1 MDILIGI
8 RWFATFSYK
17 KSKVQNGK
25 KCDVE
30 NSLSYSRT
38 EILMTC
44 KWSICVNPRTR
55 RAHSVTS
62 VTTINVKPSEES
74 WYRFKNVIKKPNP
87 PMSII
92 WMSIITETNQLLKII
107 TTSICIFYAKYCS
120 MLSFSLLT
128 VTYVD
133 IFRYFLSSFHP
144 FHDPEVDFVCAL
156 HLPSLHIALIW
167 YR

>member
-107 TTSICIFYAKYCS
+107 TTSICIFCQILLYVIIQFTNGNIRGYFSIFSLKFS
-120 MLSFSLLT
+120 SFSWPWSW
-128 VTYVD
+128 
-133 IFRYFLSSFHP
+133 FCMCFAFAES
-144 FHDPEVDFVCAL
+144 A
-156 HLPSLHIALIW
+156 
-167 YR
+167 YRTNMI